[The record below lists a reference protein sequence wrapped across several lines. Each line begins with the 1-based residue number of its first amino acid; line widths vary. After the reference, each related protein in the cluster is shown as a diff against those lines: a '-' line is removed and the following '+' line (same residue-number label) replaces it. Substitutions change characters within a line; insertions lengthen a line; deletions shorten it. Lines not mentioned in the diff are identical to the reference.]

1 MVSAAAIGGLALL
14 TLLGARVDR
23 AAAVPEE
30 ETWRG
35 ADRVDVQLDLIEA
48 MIQQGAIA
56 SALQGITALRAEGM
70 ENERLDMLQAQ
81 ALLAAGQ
88 PSDALSILER
98 SRAKSVERYRLL
110 GLTHLDM
117 GAPELAVEA
126 FQRAIRAAKRDTDSR
141 ELASL
146 HNNLGFALSAVGDYD
161 AAMLVYRE
169 ALRLDPASARAR
181 NNLGFAL
188 AAKGEDD
195 EALAAFRLGQPA
207 GLSEDDREANALYN
221 LGLAQQGRGE
231 VHAAVLSY
239 SKAVQTQPGH
249 RDAQTALNS
258 LVGSAPSPLAPEL
271 PSSFSPEPPPEAP

>member
-1 MVSAAAIGGLALL
+1 MLLGGLALL
-14 TLLGARVDR
+14 TAFAARADR
-23 AAAVPEE
+23 EAAVPEE
-30 ETWRG
+30 QTWRG
-35 ADRVDVQLDLIEA
+35 ADRVDVQLDVIEA
-48 MIQQGAIA
+48 MIEQGAIPA
-56 SALQGITALRAEGM
+56 ALQGITALRAEGM
-70 ENERLDMLQAQ
+70 ENDRLDMLQAQ

-98 SRAKSVERYRLL
+98 SRAKSVERFRLL

-117 GAPELAVEA
+117 GAPDLAAQA
-126 FQRAIRAAKRDTDSR
+126 FQRAIRVAKRDTESR

-146 HNNLGFALSAVGDYD
+146 YNNLGFALSATGDFD
-161 AAMLVYRE
+161 GATLVYRE

-207 GLSEDDREANALYN
+207 GIPPEDREANALYN

-231 VHAAVLSY
+231 VHAAILSY
-239 SKAVQTQPGH
+239 SKAVETRPGH
-249 RDAQTALNS
+249 REAQLALSS
-258 LVGSAPSPLAPEL
+258 LAASAPSPLSPTL
-271 PSSFSPEPPPEAP
+271 PPSFSPEPPPEAP

>member
-1 MVSAAAIGGLALL
+1 MVSASAIGGLALL
-14 TLLGARVDR
+14 TLLGARGDR

-30 ETWRG
+30 QTWRG
-35 ADRVDVQLDLIEA
+35 ADRVDVQLDVIEA
-48 MIQQGAIA
+48 MIQQGAIS

-70 ENERLDMLQAQ
+70 ENERLDMLQAK

-88 PSDALSILER
+88 PSDALSILEQSR
-98 SRAKSVERYRLL
+98 SKSVERYRLL

-117 GAPELAVEA
+117 GASDLAVQA
-126 FQRAIRAAKRDTDSR
+126 FQRAIRAAKRDTDSE
-141 ELASL
+141 ELAAL
-146 HNNLGFALSAVGDYD
+146 HNNLGFALSTIGDYD

-188 AAKGEDD
+188 AANGDDD
-195 EALAAFRLGQPA
+195 EALAAFRLGQPPGIPA
-207 GLSEDDREANALYN
+207 SDREANALYN

-239 SKAVQTQPGH
+239 SKAVQTQPAH

-258 LVGSAPSPLAPEL
+258 LVGSAPSPLSPEL

>member
-1 MVSAAAIGGLALL
+1 MVSAAAIGGLALYA
-14 TLLGARVDR
+14 LLGARADR

-30 ETWRG
+30 QTWRG
-35 ADRVDVQLDLIEA
+35 ADRVDVQLDIIES
-48 MIQQGAIA
+48 MIQQGAIPA
-56 SALQGITALRAEGM
+56 ALQGITALRAEGM

-88 PSDALSILER
+88 PSDALSILEASR
-98 SRAKSVERYRLL
+98 SKSVERHRLL

-117 GAPELAVEA
+117 GAPEAAVEA

-141 ELASL
+141 DLAAL
-146 HNNLGFALSAVGDYD
+146 HNNLGFALSAIGDYD

-207 GLSEDDREANALYN
+207 GIPEADREANALYN

-231 VHAAVLSY
+231 VHTAVMSY
-239 SKAVQTQPGH
+239 SKAVQAQPGH
-249 RDAQTALNS
+249 RDAQAALNS

>member
-1 MVSAAAIGGLALL
+1 MIGALALC

-23 AAAVPEE
+23 AAAVPEDQ
-30 ETWRG
+30 TWRG

-48 MIQQGAIA
+48 MIQQGAIS

-70 ENERLDMLQAQ
+70 ENERLDMLQAK

-88 PSDALSILER
+88 PSDALSILEGSR
-98 SRAKSVERYRLL
+98 SKSVERYRLL

-117 GAPELAVEA
+117 DAPEPAVQA
-126 FQRAIRAAKRDTDSR
+126 FQRAIRAAKRDTESR
-141 ELASL
+141 ELAAL
-146 HNNLGFALSAVGDYD
+146 HNNLGFALSAMGDYD

-188 AAKGEDD
+188 AAKGEDE
-195 EALAAFRLGQPA
+195 EALAAFRLGQPQ
-207 GLSEDDREANALYN
+207 GLTEADREANALYN

-231 VHAAVLSY
+231 VHAAVMSY
-239 SKAVQTQPGH
+239 SKAVQARPGH
-249 RDAQTALNS
+249 TDAQNALNS
-258 LVGSAPSPLAPEL
+258 LVGTAPSPLSPAL